1 MKWVNAITK
10 NLNSYK
16 INHARFEA
24 CFCKKIW
31 TNPGLF
37 FVHLSFQKQLQFQ
50 FTQHKLKKMKLVCL
64 RFEPG
69 ATGWQAQSK
78 LWNYGGCSNF

>member
-1 MKWVNAITK
+1 MLDSKHVFVK
-10 NLNSYK
+10 N
-16 INHARFEA
+16 
-24 CFCKKIW
+24 IW

-37 FVHLSFQKQLQFQ
+37 SVHLSFQKQLQFQ

-78 LWNYGGCSNF
+78 LWNYGAVQISKKLLNRSCMVELYPI